1 MSMKTYKLSCSL
13 GHEPMSWT
21 TQADSKEMAYDN
33 FMDMQAMKDH
43 VAQMHAD
50 MASMD
55 PAAMKAQ
62 VMGMISEEGGD
73 MASAP
78 AM

>member
-1 MSMKTYKLSCSL
+1 MKTYKLSCSM

-21 TQADSKEMAYDN
+21 TQADS
-33 FMDMQAMKDH
+33 MDMAAMNFLGMQEMKDH

-50 MASMD
+50 WAGKSEED
-55 PAAMKAQ
+55 MKAA
-62 VMGMISEEGGD
+62 VMGMITEEGAD
-73 MASAP
+73 MAAAP

>member
-1 MSMKTYKLSCSL
+1 MKTYKLDCSM

-21 TQADSKEMAYDN
+21 TQANSMEEAATA
-33 FMDMQAMKDH
+33 FMGMQELKDH
-43 VAQMHAD
+43 VAQMHTDWAGK
-50 MASMD
+50 SEEE
-55 PAAMKAQ
+55 MKTAL
-62 VMGMISEEGGD
+62 MGMIKEEGGD